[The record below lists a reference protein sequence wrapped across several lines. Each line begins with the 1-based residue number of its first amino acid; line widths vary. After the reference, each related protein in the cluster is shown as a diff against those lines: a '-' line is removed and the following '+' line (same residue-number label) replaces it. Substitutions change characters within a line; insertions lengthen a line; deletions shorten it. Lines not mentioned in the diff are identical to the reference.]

1 MKTMTTLAIALVL
14 AVPAFAQEAQD
25 ADVSAGETLYA
36 ASCAQCHGRT
46 GRGMAS
52 FPALEGKDADYL
64 VERLEQY
71 REGKTVGPNSGLMK
85 PVAAKLSDEDMA
97 NLAAFVSTN
106 FE

>member
-1 MKTMTTLAIALVL
+1 
-14 AVPAFAQEAQD
+14 
-25 ADVSAGETLYA
+25 
-36 ASCAQCHGRT
+36 
-46 GRGMAS
+46 MAS